1 MFADRDDAGRQLGR
15 ALAGRAD
22 LAGPG
27 TVVLGLP
34 RGGVPVAARVA
45 EALGAVLDVVV
56 VRKLGVPGQP
66 EYAMGALGED
76 GVRVVS
82 EAVLREARVTP
93 EALARVERREAAA
106 LARRA
111 EELRRGRTRAVLTG
125 RSAVVVDDGV
135 ATGATARAA
144 CAVVRRLGATRV
156 LLAAPAAPRGLAARV
171 PEADEVVA
179 LVSPHLFGA
188 VSTHYRDFRAVREE
202 AVVAELD
209 AAADRTRGPLP

>member
-15 ALAGRAD
+15 ALADRTD

-93 EALARVERREAAA
+93 EALARVERRESAA
-106 LARRA
+106 LAERA
-111 EELRRGRTRAVLTG
+111 AELRRGRIRAVLTG

-156 LLAAPAAPRGLAARV
+156 LLAAPAVPRGLAAGL

-179 LVSPHLFGA
+179 LVSPHPFGA
-188 VSTHYRDFRAVREE
+188 VSTHYRDFRAVGEE

-209 AAADRTRGPLP
+209 AAAERFRGSAR